1 MFELFK
7 DLKKLM
13 TDLSEEV
20 NTMKINLERVQEESI
35 KAERVGQDI
44 QKKVNEFQV
53 SIQPRVEKINEEIN
67 IANQIEHF

>member
-20 NTMKINLERVQEESI
+20 NTMKINLERVQEGSI

-53 SIQPRVEKINEEIN
+53 SIQPRVEKINELVEQIN
-67 IANQIEHF
+67 KRVE

>member
-44 QKKVNEFQV
+44 QKKE
-53 SIQPRVEKINEEIN
+53 REKGRGLSKNRALVIWGRIPYNTDRGK
-67 IANQIEHF
+67 

>member
-20 NTMKINLERVQEESI
+20 NTMKINLERVQEERI

-53 SIQPRVEKINEEIN
+53 SIQPRVEKINKLVEQIN
-67 IANQIEHF
+67 KRVE